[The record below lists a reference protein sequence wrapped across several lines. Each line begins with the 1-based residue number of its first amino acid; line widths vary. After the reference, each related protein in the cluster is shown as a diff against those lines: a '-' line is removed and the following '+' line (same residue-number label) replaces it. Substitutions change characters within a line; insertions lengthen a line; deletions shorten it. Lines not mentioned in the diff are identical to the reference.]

1 MKKFTAAVLLAS
13 FCYACSG
20 PAEEKKPIFLSVNPQ
35 IGGGADAKKSTD
47 TSAVKAIVKTAK
59 DGKVLLEGADC
70 RACHQDKTKLVGPAY
85 ADVAKKY
92 KEADIPHLA
101 KKVIDGGAGVWGDIP
116 MAPHAALSVDDAEAM
131 IKYILTI
138 K

>member
-13 FCYACSG
+13 ICYACSG

-47 TSAVKAIVKTAK
+47 TSAVKAIAKPAK

-70 RACHQDKTKLVGPAY
+70 RACHQDKTKLVQKSNRWRRRSLGRY
-85 ADVAKKY
+85 SN
-92 KEADIPHLA
+92 
-101 KKVIDGGAGVWGDIP
+101 GSSCCSFGR
-116 MAPHAALSVDDAEAM
+116 
-131 IKYILTI
+131 
-138 K
+138 